1 MSQILYQTATKEKFT
16 VITIENKQLLSNFV
30 AELDNLT
37 TKLGNTA
44 PKNLILNL
52 KLVDNWDEA
61 IIEQISK
68 AQGQFYEQNTSFVI
82 CGLSHKLQDILDKTD
97 YAELL
102 NMTPSESEAW
112 DIVQMEEI
120 ERELLDSDDMEFSLP
135 NED

>member
-1 MSQILYQTATKEKFT
+1 MSQILYQTALKEKFT
-16 VITIENKQLLSNFV
+16 VITIENKQLLSNLV
-30 AELDNLT
+30 GELDNLT

-52 KLVDNWDEA
+52 KQVDNWDEA
-61 IIEQISK
+61 IIEQIAK

-82 CGLSHKLQDILDKTD
+82 CALSNKLQDILDKTD

-102 NMTPSESEAW
+102 NMTPTESEAW